1 MAKKIAVIGGGI
13 AGLVAAFRLKQH
25 GFAVTLLEAAE
36 TLGGKIQTRHL
47 AQGCLD
53 VGPNT
58 VLESNEAIM
67 RLISDLGLRKKIL
80 WADDSSAS
88 RFILKDGN
96 LVELPAKPQQMLLSP
111 ILSLSAKLRVF
122 LDFFIP
128 PAAPDETVAA
138 FIERRFGREPLE
150 YLVNPF
156 LAGTYAARPD
166 DLSVSATLKQL
177 KTFER
182 EHGSVLK
189 GAFKQMKAA
198 KTEPKKKFSRKMF
211 SFSGGFYDVVQAL
224 GQALHDD
231 VLLSA
236 EVVRVIRHPRSWEV
250 CYVQAGKEKSL
261 RASVVIFATPAPET
275 SRLVKSLAPDVSKA
289 LAEIPYSPVAQLFFV
304 YDKLRVPSP
313 KGFGFLVPEAE
324 NRDILGAVFNSSIF
338 PTRYEDT
345 VFTVFVG
352 GSRQPELLKLS
363 DDDLRA
369 LSLIELNAT
378 LNLHDAPTA
387 FALER
392 WAQAIPQYGLA
403 HQKILDAV
411 AALEMETED
420 LFFCGNWRGGIS
432 VPDTIAQADET
443 VQKIIATLD
452 NRD

>member
-1 MAKKIAVIGGGI
+1 MAKKIAVVGGGI
-13 AGLVAAFRLKQH
+13 AGLVAAFRLKQQ

-36 TLGGKIQTRHL
+36 TLGGKIQTRRL

-58 VLESNEAIM
+58 VLESNDAIM

-96 LVELPAKPQQMLLSP
+96 LVELPAHPKQFFSSP
-111 ILSLSAKLRVF
+111 ILSLSAKLRAL
-122 LDFFIP
+122 LDLFIP
-128 PAAPDETVAA
+128 PAAPDETIAA

-156 LAGTYAARPD
+156 LAGTYAARPE
-166 DLSVSATLKQL
+166 DLSISATLKQL

-189 GAFKQMKAA
+189 GAFKQMRAA
-198 KTEPKKKFSRKMF
+198 KQNAKTSFSRKMF
-211 SFSGGFYDVVQAL
+211 SFNGGFYDVIEAL
-224 GQALHDD
+224 GQVLHNE

-236 EVVRVIRHPRSWEV
+236 EVVSVIRHPRSWEV
-250 CYVQAGKEKSL
+250 GYVQAGKEKSL
-261 RASVVIFATPAPET
+261 RASVVIFAAPAPEI
-275 SRLVKSLAPDVSKA
+275 SRLVKPLAPDVSKS
-289 LAEIPYSPVAQLFFV
+289 LAEISYSPVAQLFFV

-352 GSRQPELLKLS
+352 GSRQPDLLKLS
-363 DDDLRA
+363 NDDLRSLA
-369 LSLIELNAT
+369 LIELNAT
-378 LNLHDAPTA
+378 LSLHDAPTA
-387 FALER
+387 FAIER
-392 WAQAIPQYGLA
+392 WTQAIPQYGMG
-403 HQKILDAV
+403 HQNILDAV
-411 AALEMETED
+411 AALESETQE

-443 VQKIIATLD
+443 AQKIIATLD
-452 NRD
+452 HRD